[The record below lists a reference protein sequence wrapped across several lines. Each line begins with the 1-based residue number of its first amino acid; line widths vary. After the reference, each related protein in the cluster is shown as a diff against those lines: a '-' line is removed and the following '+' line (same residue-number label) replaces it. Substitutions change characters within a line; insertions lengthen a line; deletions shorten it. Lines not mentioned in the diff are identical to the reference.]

1 MTDHDTAA
9 AAPPNLWPD
18 DLGEPLVDDDLIRN
32 GLWSLEGPG
41 AAQELGDAENWDYQ
55 EVEDAWTAHAAT
67 QLAERGITWD
77 ADTDK
82 VTVPAGMT
90 TEDATAI
97 WQDVA
102 GRVLAGFDAWIE
114 AIVAD
119 ARAGKHL
126 APPEDVRPASAPGA
140 RWITRADPS

>member
-1 MTDHDTAA
+1 
-9 AAPPNLWPD
+9 
-18 DLGEPLVDDDLIRN
+18 
-32 GLWSLEGPG
+32 
-41 AAQELGDAENWDYQ
+41 
-55 EVEDAWTAHAAT
+55 
-67 QLAERGITWD
+67 
-77 ADTDK
+77 
-82 VTVPAGMT
+82 MT